1 MLFQKKK
8 NAKAL
13 TTVDSSD
20 TIIVVHAG
28 NWCKNNP
35 SKYKRMKA
43 LETTTILICYGDL
56 VECHNKDDYNYLS
69 SKQQAI

>member
-1 MLFQKKK
+1 MCFFKKKKK

-20 TIIVVHAG
+20 TIIVVYAG

-43 LETTTILICYGDL
+43 LETTT
-56 VECHNKDDYNYLS
+56 
-69 SKQQAI
+69 